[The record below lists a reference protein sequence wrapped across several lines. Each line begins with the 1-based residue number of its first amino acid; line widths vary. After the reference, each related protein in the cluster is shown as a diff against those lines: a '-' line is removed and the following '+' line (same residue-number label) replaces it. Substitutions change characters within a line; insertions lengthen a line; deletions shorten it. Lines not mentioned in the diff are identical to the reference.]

1 MRGRYFALISN
12 VFPPQNIRDQ
22 VASSSSG
29 PSTSSTDTSSLYAS
43 AAHKTGVDM
52 NIDPKTARAEDD
64 PDEYLYTLQ
73 LMDEEGKFEGSTME
87 VKHRSLSCVPFLPF
101 PREAADD
108 RYASDATASPSR
120 NPSSSATSANA

>member
-1 MRGRYFALISN
+1 MISN

-22 VASSSSG
+22 VASSA
-29 PSTSSTDTSSLYAS
+29 PTSTDTSALYAS

-73 LMDEEGKFEGSTME
+73 LMDEEGKFEGSSME
-87 VKHRSLSCVPFLPF
+87 VKHRSLSCVPTPLFF
-101 PREAADD
+101 F
-108 RYASDATASPSR
+108 ATRKS
-120 NPSSSATSANA
+120 